1 MNIQFSPSFFTR
13 SPVPIL
19 SLKSAAASQNITN
32 FLSQWEKNLDFL
44 FSRALC
50 VLVTL
55 DFLFVI
61 HFFSV
66 VFIPQNS
73 YVIIRTHP
81 MVRISY
87 KKIRARRT
95 TLHKKRNDIYI
106 KIHIPFILTIYTH
119 LQLIIYIYEIKYM
132 PFNRFEFLWRLT
144 KKNQKMMI
152 FFLLFFLFSTISH
165 SSPWKLVEN
174 RRNSILITC
183 VLPPSYDLHFYLTKL
198 PR

>member
-1 MNIQFSPSFFTR
+1 MR
-13 SPVPIL
+13 E
-19 SLKSAAASQNITN
+19 KSR
-32 FLSQWEKNLDFL
+32 FPL
-44 FSRALC
+44 FSC
-50 VLVTL
+50 
-55 DFLFVI
+55 FVRSCYSRFSFRYT
-61 HFFSV
+61 FFCV

-95 TLHKKRNDIYI
+95 TLHKKRNDIYYI

-119 LQLIIYIYEIKYM
+119 LQLIIYIYEKKYM
-132 PFNRFEFLWRLT
+132 PLNRFEFLWRLT
-144 KKNQKMMI
+144 KKEPKNDD
-152 FFLLFFLFSTISH
+152 FLSSLFLFSTISH

-183 VLPPSYDLHFYLTKL
+183 VLHPSYDLHFYSTKL